1 MKAIM
6 SERNLS
12 KRVLVVTYNFPPV
25 GGAGVQRVTKFVKY
39 LPQFGWEPT
48 VLTTE
53 NPSVPVFDESLLADI
68 PPQTVVVKARTL
80 EPGYALKRFVSGGH
94 EIQARRASEGCE
106 NANAGSNKSDNPS
119 LACRANVA
127 AKSLAKRVLRGTANL
142 LLQPDPQVL
151 WNSHAI
157 EAGLRVLGQRKHDA
171 IFVTAPPFSSFLIGA
186 ELARRTGLPL
196 VLDYR
201 DEWSISNSYLE
212 NKRLGWL
219 SRTWQQHQQCLVV
232 RAASAL
238 IATTRHSAESLQEVA
253 RAASSQPLVT
263 HIYNGFDAEDFHD
276 GIPPLPDSLMDSAG
290 DATQPYKLAYIG
302 TLWNLTSVEPVVRAV
317 RQLAEQS
324 PDLASRLELH
334 FVGRRT
340 AAQDEWLDQLG
351 PLPCR
356 VVRQAYLDHDAALR
370 LMRSADGLCLL
381 LSDLAEAG
389 RVVPAKMFE
398 YLAVRRPIFAIV
410 PPGEASSLLQDCPF
424 AFVHS
429 PSDVEGLAR
438 RLGDEIE
445 RRRLGVSLPT
455 GSWDASAF
463 ERSRQA
469 EQLAELLNHVSAVG
483 QPSQADPS
491 GANVVD
497 ITRYSQ
503 PRVRLGSLTYERT

>member
-1 MKAIM
+1 MKVIM
-6 SERNLS
+6 SERNSS
-12 KRVLVVTYNFPPV
+12 KRVLVVSYNFPPV

-68 PPQTVVVKARTL
+68 PPNTVIVKARTL
-80 EPGYALKRFVSGGH
+80 EPGYALKRLVSGGSTVTRSVS
-94 EIQARRASEGCE
+94 EAGQNANNPSPSRRADLST
-106 NANAGSNKSDNPS
+106 
-119 LACRANVA
+119 A
-127 AKSLAKRVLRGTANL
+127 AKSFAKRVLRGAANL

-151 WNSHAI
+151 WNSQAI
-157 EAGLRVLGQRKHDA
+157 DAGLRVLGQQKHDA

-196 VLDYR
+196 ILDFR

-219 SRTWQQHQQCLVV
+219 SRTWQQHQQSQVV

-238 IATTRHSAESLQEVA
+238 IATTRHSAESLQDIA
-253 RAASSQPLVT
+253 RAAGSRPLVT
-263 HIYNGFDAEDFHD
+263 HIYNGFDADDFHGETSTTAD
-276 GIPPLPDSLMDSAG
+276 MLI
-290 DATQPYKLAYIG
+290 DAARDVTQPYKLAYVG
-302 TLWNLTSVEPVVRAV
+302 TLWNLTSVEPVVHAV

-351 PLPCR
+351 SLPCQ
-356 VVRQAYLDHDAALR
+356 VVRQSYLDHDAALR
-370 LMRSADGLCLL
+370 LMCSADGLCLL
-381 LSDLAEAG
+381 LSDLPEAG

-398 YLAVRRPIFAIV
+398 YVAVRRPIFAIV
-410 PPGEASSLLQDCPF
+410 PPGEVSSLLQDCPF
-424 AFVHS
+424 AFIHS
-429 PSDVEGLAR
+429 PQDIAGLAR

-445 RRRLGVSLPT
+445 RKRLGVSLPI
-455 GSWDASAF
+455 GSWDASPF
-463 ERSRQA
+463 ERRRQA
-469 EQLAELLNHVSAVG
+469 GQLSELLDGVCGIGRPLQVGDAGTSFFDIKNHPDQRVG
-483 QPSQADPS
+483 LNSVACEKS
-491 GANVVD
+491 
-497 ITRYSQ
+497 
-503 PRVRLGSLTYERT
+503 

>member
-6 SERNLS
+6 SEMKS
-12 KRVLVVTYNFPPV
+12 PKRVLVVTYNFPPV

-53 NPSVPVFDESLLADI
+53 NPSVPVYDESLLADI

-80 EPGYALKRFVSGGH
+80 EPGYALKRVVSASGSANTPTRSTSEGA
-94 EIQARRASEGCE
+94 EDSNRLTPTRRAR
-106 NANAGSNKSDNPS
+106 
-119 LACRANVA
+119 LAAS
-127 AKSLAKRVLRGTANL
+127 AKSFAKRALRGAANL

-151 WNSHAI
+151 WNPQAI

-219 SRTWQQHQQCLVV
+219 SRTWQQHQQCLAV

-238 IATTRHSAESLQEVA
+238 VATTRHSAESLEQVA
-253 RAASSQPLVT
+253 KASKNRLFVT
-263 HIYNGFDAEDFHD
+263 HIYNGFDADDFHD
-276 GIPPLPDSLMDSAG
+276 GTPPLPDAAFEPASDSAR
-290 DATQPYKLAYIG
+290 PYKLAYIG
-302 TLWNLTSVEPVVRAV
+302 TLWNLTSVEPIVRAV

-324 PDLASRLELH
+324 PVLASRLEWH

-351 PLPCR
+351 PLPCQ

-381 LSDLAEAG
+381 LSDLPEAG

-398 YLAVRRPIFAIV
+398 YLAVRRPIFAVV
-410 PPGEASSLLQDCPF
+410 PPGEVSSLLQDCPF

-429 PSDVEGLAR
+429 PSDVTGLTQ

-445 RRRLGVSLPT
+445 RHRLGISLPT
-455 GSWDASAF
+455 GLWDSSRF
-463 ERSRQA
+463 ERRRQA
-469 EQLAELLNHVSAVG
+469 EQLAELLNQVSAG
-483 QPSQADPS
+483 GRPFQADSQRHEDHKLAMPS
-491 GANVVD
+491 N
-497 ITRYSQ
+497 RFSH
-503 PRVRLGSLTYERT
+503 LENLTY

>member
-6 SERNLS
+6 SERNFS

-80 EPGYALKRFVSGGH
+80 EPGYALKRLVSNNVT
-94 EIQARRASEGCE
+94 RSVSEG
-106 NANAGSNKSDNPS
+106 ANSASIVSS
-119 LACRANVA
+119 V
-127 AKSLAKRVLRGTANL
+127 KSLAKRALRGTANL

-151 WNSHAI
+151 WNSQAI
-157 EAGLRVLGQRKHDA
+157 EAGLRVLGQQKHDA
-171 IFVTAPPFSSFLIGA
+171 IFVTAPPFSSLLIGA

-219 SRTWQQHQQCLVV
+219 SRTWQQHQQSLVV
-232 RAASAL
+232 RAAAAL

-253 RAASSQPLVT
+253 RAASSHPLVT

-276 GIPPLPDSLMDSAG
+276 GIPPLPDSMMDSAS

-302 TLWNLTSVEPVVRAV
+302 TLWNLTSVEPVIRAV

-324 PDLASRLELH
+324 PDLASQLELH

-340 AAQDEWLDQLG
+340 AEQDEWLDQLSS
-351 PLPCR
+351 LPCR

-381 LSDLAEAG
+381 LSDLPEAG

-410 PPGEASSLLQDCPF
+410 PPGEVSSLLQDCPF
-424 AFVHS
+424 AFVQIGRAS
-429 PSDVEGLAR
+429 CR
-438 RLGDEIE
+438 E
-445 RRRLGVSLPT
+445 RV
-455 GSWDASAF
+455 
-463 ERSRQA
+463 
-469 EQLAELLNHVSAVG
+469 
-483 QPSQADPS
+483 
-491 GANVVD
+491 
-497 ITRYSQ
+497 
-503 PRVRLGSLTYERT
+503 

>member
-1 MKAIM
+1 M
-6 SERNLS
+6 SES
-12 KRVLVVTYNFPPV
+12 ISTKRVLVVSYNFPPV

-39 LPQFGWEPT
+39 LPQFGWDTT

-53 NPSVPVFDESLLADI
+53 NPSVPVYDESLLADI
-68 PPQTVVVKARTL
+68 PPQTVIVKARTL
-80 EPGYALKRFVSGGH
+80 EPGYALKRFVSASH
-94 EIQARRASEGCE
+94 AEKVTRSVSEGRI
-106 NANAGSNKSDNPS
+106 SSDRSTPS
-119 LACRANVA
+119 LTLRVTLV
-127 AKSLAKRVLRGTANL
+127 SVAKRLLRGAANF

-151 WNSHAI
+151 WNSRAI
-157 EAGLRVLGQRKHDA
+157 EAGLCVLAQRKHDA

-212 NKRLGWL
+212 NKRLDWL
-219 SRTWQQHQQCLVV
+219 SRTWQQHQQSLCV

-238 IATTRHSAESLQEVA
+238 IATTRHSAEALQAVA
-253 RAASSQPLVT
+253 RVSDSQPLVT
-263 HIYNGFDAEDFHD
+263 HIYNGFDSSDFHV
-276 GIPPLPDSLMDSAG
+276 GTPPLPDAVLETASDP
-290 DATQPYKLAYIG
+290 TRPYKLAYIG

-317 RQLAEQS
+317 RQLAERS

-340 AAQDEWLDQLG
+340 AAQDEWLDQLS

-356 VVRQAYLDHDAALR
+356 VIRQPYLEHDEALR
-370 LMRSADGLCLL
+370 LMRSSDGLCLL
-381 LSDLAEAG
+381 LSDLPEAG

-410 PPGEASSLLQDCPF
+410 PPGEVSSLLQECPF

-429 PSDVEGLAR
+429 PSDVTGLAQ

-445 RRRLGVSLPT
+445 RHRLGVSLPT
-455 GSWDASAF
+455 ALWDSSQF
-463 ERSRQA
+463 DRRRQA
-469 EQLAELLNHVSAVG
+469 QQLAELLERVSD
-483 QPSQADPS
+483 QPSRGVSVEVVLDR
-491 GANVVD
+491 ANS
-497 ITRYSQ
+497 TTT
-503 PRVRLGSLTYERT
+503 PRKRPNSFVSFV

>member
-1 MKAIM
+1 MNTSM
-6 SERNLS
+6 SKFNS
-12 KRVLVVTYNFPPV
+12 PKRVLVVTYNFPPV
-25 GGAGVQRVTKFVKY
+25 GGAGVQRITKFVKY
-39 LPQFGWEPT
+39 LPQFGWDAT

-53 NPSVPVFDESLLADI
+53 NPSVPVYDESLLADI

-80 EPGYALKRFVSGGH
+80 EPGYALKRIVS
-94 EIQARRASEGCE
+94 ASNAAKLTRSVSEGE
-106 NANAGSNKSDNPS
+106 QPATSAGRSPS
-119 LACRANVA
+119 LTLRVNLFA
-127 AKSLAKRVLRGTANL
+127 AAKRVLRGTANF

-151 WNSHAI
+151 WNSQAI
-157 EAGLRVLGQRKHDA
+157 EAGLRALGQRKHDA

-219 SRTWQQHQQCLVV
+219 SRTWQQHQQSLCV

-238 IATTRHSAESLQEVA
+238 IATTKHSAESLQAVA
-253 RAASSQPLVT
+253 KASECQPLVT
-263 HIYNGFDAEDFHD
+263 HIYNGFDSADFHE
-276 GIPPLPDSLMDSAG
+276 GTPPLPDATLETTTDSN
-290 DATQPYKLAYIG
+290 QPYKLAYIG

-317 RQLAEQS
+317 QQLAERS

-340 AAQDEWLDQLG
+340 AAQDEWLNQLG
-351 PLPCR
+351 SLSCR
-356 VVRQAYLDHDAALR
+356 VVRQPYLDHDAALQ
-370 LMRSADGLCLL
+370 LMSSADGLCLL
-381 LSDLAEAG
+381 LSDLPEAG

-410 PPGEASSLLQDCPF
+410 PPGEVSSLLGDCPF

-429 PSDVEGLAR
+429 PSDVAGLAQ

-445 RRRLGVSLPT
+445 RHRLGISLPT
-455 GSWDASAF
+455 GLWDSSAF
-463 ERSRQA
+463 ERRRQT
-469 EQLAELLNHVSAVG
+469 EQLAELLDVVSNPRSNVAAFRQNAGNDASSPVL
-483 QPSQADPS
+483 
-491 GANVVD
+491 ANRGYDEVAM
-497 ITRYSQ
+497 TT
-503 PRVRLGSLTYERT
+503 P

>member
-1 MKAIM
+1 MNTTM
-6 SERNLS
+6 SNSKLT
-12 KRVLVVTYNFPPV
+12 KRVLVVSYNFPPV

-39 LPQFGWEPT
+39 LPEFGWDAT

-68 PPQTVVVKARTL
+68 PPQTVIVKARTL
-80 EPGYALKRFVSGGH
+80 EPGYALKRIVSASNA
-94 EIQARRASEGCE
+94 IKVTRSVSEG
-106 NANAGSNKSDNPS
+106 AGSLGDDRPS
-119 LACRANVA
+119 LTLRVTLMAA
-127 AKSLAKRVLRGTANL
+127 AKRMLRGVANL

-151 WNSHAI
+151 WNSQAI
-157 EAGLRVLGQRKHDA
+157 EAGLKVLGQHKHDA
-171 IFVTAPPFSSFLIGA
+171 IFVTAPPFSSLLIGA

-219 SRTWQQHQQCLVV
+219 SRTWQQHQQSLCV

-238 IATTRHSAESLQEVA
+238 IATTRHSAESLKQVA
-253 RAASSQPLVT
+253 RASECRPLVT
-263 HIYNGFDAEDFHD
+263 HIYNGFDTADFHE
-276 GIPPLPDSLMDSAG
+276 GTPPLPDAALESANNP
-290 DATQPYKLAYIG
+290 TQPYKLAYIG
-302 TLWNLTSVEPVVRAV
+302 TLWNLTSVEPVVRAAQ
-317 RQLAEQS
+317 QLAERN

-356 VVRQAYLDHDAALR
+356 VVRQPYLDHDEALR

-381 LSDLAEAG
+381 LSDLPEAG

-410 PPGEASSLLQDCPF
+410 PPGEVSALLHDCPF

-429 PSDVEGLAR
+429 PSDVTGIVQ

-445 RRRLGVSLPT
+445 RHRLGVSLPT
-455 GSWDASAF
+455 GLWDSSPF
-463 ERSRQA
+463 ERRQQT
-469 EQLAELLNHVSAVG
+469 EQLAELLERVSAVR
-483 QPSQADPS
+483 QPFQADPE
-491 GANVVD
+491 GHQIHDLTYN
-497 ITRYSQ
+497 ITG
-503 PRVRLGSLTYERT
+503 RVRLESLTY

>member
-6 SERNLS
+6 SDS
-12 KRVLVVTYNFPPV
+12 KSPKRVLVVSYNFPPV

-39 LPQFGWEPT
+39 LPEFGWDAT

-53 NPSVPVFDESLLADI
+53 NPSVPVYDESLLADI

-80 EPGYALKRFVSGGH
+80 EPGYALKRIVSASNA
-94 EIQARRASEGCE
+94 EKVTRSVSEG
-106 NANAGSNKSDNPS
+106 GRSMTSNGDSPS
-119 LACRANVA
+119 LTLRVTLAAA
-127 AKSLAKRVLRGTANL
+127 AKRALRGVANL

-151 WNSHAI
+151 WNSQAI

-171 IFVTAPPFSSFLIGA
+171 IFVTAPPFSSLLIGA

-219 SRTWQQHQQCLVV
+219 SRTWQQHQQSLCV

-238 IATTRHSAESLQEVA
+238 VATTRHSAESLQEVA
-253 RAASSQPLVT
+253 RASECRPLVT
-263 HIYNGFDAEDFHD
+263 HIYNGFDSADFHD
-276 GIPPLPDSLMDSAG
+276 ETPPLA
-290 DATQPYKLAYIG
+290 DAAIETTNDPAQPYKLAYIG

-317 RQLAEQS
+317 RQLVDRS

-356 VVRQAYLDHDAALR
+356 VVRQPYLDHDAALR

-381 LSDLAEAG
+381 LSDLPEAG

-410 PPGEASSLLQDCPF
+410 PPGEVSSLLNDCPF

-429 PSDVEGLAR
+429 PSDVTGLAQ

-445 RRRLGVSLPT
+445 RHRLGVSLPT
-455 GSWDASAF
+455 GLWDASQF
-463 ERSRQA
+463 ERCRQTQ
-469 EQLAELLNHVSAVG
+469 QLAELLERVSVVG
-483 QPSQADPS
+483 QPFQADPE
-491 GANVVD
+491 G
-497 ITRYSQ
+497 SQ
-503 PRVRLGSLTYERT
+503 VHDLTNKLTKRVRLESLTY

>member
-6 SERNLS
+6 SERNFS

-80 EPGYALKRFVSGGH
+80 EPGYALKRLVSNNVT
-94 EIQARRASEGCE
+94 RSVSEG
-106 NANAGSNKSDNPS
+106 ANSASIVSS
-119 LACRANVA
+119 V
-127 AKSLAKRVLRGTANL
+127 KSLAKRALRGTANL

-151 WNSHAI
+151 WNSQAI
-157 EAGLRVLGQRKHDA
+157 EAGLRVLGQQKHDA
-171 IFVTAPPFSSFLIGA
+171 IFVTAPPFSSLLIGA

-219 SRTWQQHQQCLVV
+219 SRTWQQHQQSLVV
-232 RAASAL
+232 RAAAAL

-253 RAASSQPLVT
+253 RAASSHPLVT
-263 HIYNGFDAEDFHD
+263 HIYNGFDAEDFHH
-276 GIPPLPDSLMDSAG
+276 GIPPLPDPLLDSAS

-302 TLWNLTSVEPVVRAV
+302 TLWNLTSVEPVIRAV

-324 PDLASRLELH
+324 PDLASQLELH

-340 AAQDEWLDQLG
+340 AEQDEWLDQLE

-356 VVRQAYLDHDAALR
+356 IIRQAYLDHDAALR

-381 LSDLAEAG
+381 LSDLPEAG

-398 YLAVRRPIFAIV
+398 YLAVRRPIIAIV
-410 PPGEASSLLQDCPF
+410 PPGEVSLLLQDCPF

-429 PSDVEGLAR
+429 PSDIAGLAR

-445 RRRLGVSLPT
+445 RKRLGVSLPT
-455 GSWDASAF
+455 GSWDSSAY
-463 ERSRQA
+463 ERRQQT
-469 EQLAELLNHVSAVG
+469 EQLAQLLKTFAPEESAWEG
-483 QPSQADPS
+483 
-491 GANVVD
+491 
-497 ITRYSQ
+497 
-503 PRVRLGSLTYERT
+503 

>member
-6 SERNLS
+6 SERNFS

-80 EPGYALKRFVSGGH
+80 EPGYALKRFVSNNVTRSG
-94 EIQARRASEGCE
+94 SEGT
-106 NANAGSNKSDNPS
+106 NTTSIASS
-119 LACRANVA
+119 V
-127 AKSLAKRVLRGTANL
+127 KSLAKHALRGTANL

-151 WNSHAI
+151 WNSQAI

-219 SRTWQQHQQCLVV
+219 SRTWQQHQQSLVV
-232 RAASAL
+232 RTASAL

-253 RAASSQPLVT
+253 RAASSQLLVT

-276 GIPPLPDSLMDSAG
+276 GIPPLPDSLMDSAS

-302 TLWNLTSVEPVVRAV
+302 TLWNLTSVEPVIRAV
-317 RQLAEQS
+317 RQLAAQS
-324 PDLASRLELH
+324 PDLVSRLELH

-340 AAQDEWLDQLG
+340 AEQEEWLDQLG

-381 LSDLAEAG
+381 LSDLPEAG

-410 PPGEASSLLQDCPF
+410 PPGEVSSLLQDCPF

-429 PSDVEGLAR
+429 PSDIAGLAR

-445 RRRLGVSLPT
+445 RKRLDVSLPT
-455 GSWDASAF
+455 GSWDTSAF
-463 ERSRQA
+463 ERRRQT
-469 EQLAELLNHVSAVG
+469 EQLAQLLNRVSAVG
-483 QPSQADPS
+483 QPSQADSCVGEPFQADPTGMNVFDIPS
-491 GANVVD
+491 PSD
-497 ITRYSQ
+497 KL
-503 PRVRLGSLTYERT
+503 VRLKA